1 MASHATLNGGYAV
14 PLIRKRPEY
23 DILHFISSA
32 VSPIE
37 AVGRGA
43 NRRGGNCWEILMQLL
58 SDNSNSHILVYLCTN
73 SVLLQL
79 KLLHTITSDSKPIAH
94 LPICMFAHLHTTTFA
109 HTLAHQHR
117 TIWSPV
123 GLIQLQQETR
133 SGRVFTLKSTEK
145 RSPAL
150 LTATMTLLMMIW
162 LSVNEWP

>member
-1 MASHATLNGGYAV
+1 MPHWMAVMLFLSSEKDRSMISYTSYHQQFRQLKQWGST
-14 PLIRKRPEY
+14 RK
-23 DILHFISSA
+23 
-32 VSPIE
+32 
-37 AVGRGA
+37 
-43 NRRGGNCWEILMQLL
+43 GGNCWEILMQLL